1 MNSEYSPDL
10 QLSGKVV
17 VVTGA
22 ARGIGEAIARAF
34 GFAKCSVLV
43 ADRMKRPDGRSRGE
57 ALAKQIEKAG
67 GHALVMQVDISDPE
81 QVEKMFKAAVEK
93 FGRVDVFVN
102 NAAIMKGGFLISTD
116 DKNLQEHL
124 DINVKGSFHC
134 CQLAA
139 NQMIKQGKGGKII
152 VISSIDGIE
161 GNEGEISYAMSK
173 AALILMTKCMAVELA
188 PHKINVNAIAPGWVA
203 TEMSVPYVDAPLMKE
218 IQKRVPLGAMAKPE
232 EIAGGA
238 LFLASPLSSY
248 VTGHVLVMDGGQTVN
263 LTIKAGESIPFIG

>member
-1 MNSEYSPDL
+1 MSLEYSPDL

-67 GHALVMQVDISDPE
+67 GHALVMQVDIGDPE

-218 IQKRVPLGAMAKPE
+218 IQKRVPLGAMARPE

-263 LTIKAGESIPFIG
+263 LTIKAGESIPVYG

>member
-1 MNSEYSPDL
+1 MSLEYSPDL

-67 GHALVMQVDISDPE
+67 GHALVMQVDIGDPE

-263 LTIKAGESIPFIG
+263 LTIKAGESIPVYG

>member
-1 MNSEYSPDL
+1 
-10 QLSGKVV
+10 
-17 VVTGA
+17 
-22 ARGIGEAIARAF
+22 
-34 GFAKCSVLV
+34 
-43 ADRMKRPDGRSRGE
+43 MKRPDGRSRGE

-173 AALILMTKCMAVELA
+173 AALILMMKCMAVELA

>member
-1 MNSEYSPDL
+1 MSSEYSPDL
-10 QLSGKVV
+10 QLLGKVV

>member
-1 MNSEYSPDL
+1 MSSEYSPDL

-124 DINVKGSFHC
+124 DVNVKGSFHC

>member
-1 MNSEYSPDL
+1 MSSEYSPDL

>member
-1 MNSEYSPDL
+1 MSSEYSPDL
-10 QLSGKVV
+10 QLLGKVV

-67 GHALVMQVDISDPE
+67 GHAIVMQVDISDPE

>member
-1 MNSEYSPDL
+1 MSSEYSPDL

-67 GHALVMQVDISDPE
+67 GHAIVMQVDISDPE

>member
-1 MNSEYSPDL
+1 MSSEYSPDL

-43 ADRMKRPDGRSRGE
+43 ADRMKRPDGRSRAE
-57 ALAKQIEKAG
+57 TLAKQIEKAG
-67 GHALVMQVDISDPE
+67 GHALVMQVDIGDPE

-102 NAAIMKGGFLISTD
+102 NAAIMKGGFLVSTD

-238 LFLASPLSSY
+238 LFLASHLSSY

-263 LTIKAGESIPFIG
+263 LTIKAGESIPVYG